1 MRLITWKSNG
11 RFVVYAVIIAVLL
24 VVVYKN
30 FDNTIHQDPA
40 YAVAIYI
47 LNHDPGVKRA
57 VGTLKTVKLES
68 GSSKGSAESGKAAYR
83 FQVSGDKGDA
93 SVFITLINAKGVWS
107 QQNVAIQSVRK

>member
-11 RFVVYAVIIAVLL
+11 RFAIYAVIVAVLL

-30 FDNTIHQDPA
+30 FDNTIHHDPA
-40 YAVAIYI
+40 YAVAVYV
-47 LNHDPGVKRA
+47 LDHDPRVKSA

-68 GSSKGSAESGKAAYR
+68 GTSKGSAESGKAAYQFR
-83 FQVSGDKGDA
+83 VSGDKGDA

-107 QQNVAIQSVRK
+107 QQDVEIRGVRQ